1 MHTLSSVVVEC
12 KINIVQLDSP
22 FLAGLFL
29 NQCLFSLLEGV
40 PVMVHNLND
49 GTVHDKPL
57 DIYTYLNKVGLV
69 VKNNYCL

>member
-1 MHTLSSVVVEC
+1 M
-12 KINIVQLDSP
+12 QLDSP
-22 FLAGLFL
+22 FLAGLFF

-40 PVMVHNLND
+40 PVMVRNLND

-69 VKNNYCL
+69 VKNCL